1 MRHTSV
7 RLYIDHI
14 KFFSVMNQRPTVK
27 PNLVFV
33 EYLFFLYWKV
43 LGPITGRINFCS
55 KDIKTYHV
63 FFPFTYGALDIY
75 MSTII

>member
-1 MRHTSV
+1 
-7 RLYIDHI
+7 
-14 KFFSVMNQRPTVK
+14 MNQRPTVK

-63 FFPFTYGALDIY
+63 SFRFTYGALDI
-75 MSTII
+75 

>member
-27 PNLVFV
+27 PNLMFV
-33 EYLFFLYWKV
+33 EYLLFVLESTRFNNGTNKFFLERY
-43 LGPITGRINFCS
+43 
-55 KDIKTYHV
+55 
-63 FFPFTYGALDIY
+63 
-75 MSTII
+75 

>member
-33 EYLFFLYWKV
+33 EYLFFFV
-43 LGPITGRINFCS
+43 LE
-55 KDIKTYHV
+55 
-63 FFPFTYGALDIY
+63 
-75 MSTII
+75 STRSNNGTNKFLFERY